1 VSVAEIKHELSRLTD
16 AERIDLL
23 EAVWASLDHK
33 DEVESPAW
41 HEAEL
46 RLREEE
52 IASKKAKFIPW
63 EEAKADIL
71 RRTS

>member
-1 VSVAEIKHELSRLTD
+1 MSVAEIKQELSRLTD

-23 EAVWASLDHK
+23 EAVWASLDNK

-52 IASKKAKFIPW
+52 IASGKAKFIPW
-63 EEAKADIL
+63 EEAKEEIL

>member
-1 VSVAEIKHELSRLTD
+1 MSVAEMKQELVRLTD
-16 AERIDLL
+16 AERIELL
-23 EAVWASLDHK
+23 EAVWASLDNK
-33 DEVESPAW
+33 DDLEPPAW

-46 RLREEE
+46 RFREEE
-52 IASKKAKFIPW
+52 IVTGKAKSISW

>member
-1 VSVAEIKHELSRLTD
+1 VSVAEIKEELSRLTD

-23 EAVWASLDHK
+23 EAVWASLDNK
-33 DEVESPAW
+33 DDVESPAW

-52 IASKKAKFIPW
+52 IASGKAKFVPW
-63 EEAKADIL
+63 EEAKAEIL

>member
-1 VSVAEIKHELSRLTD
+1 MSVAEMKQELSRLTN

-23 EAVWASLDHK
+23 EAVWASLDNK
-33 DEVESPAW
+33 DDIESPAW

-52 IASKKAKFIPW
+52 IASGKAKFMPW
-63 EEAKADIL
+63 EEAKAEIL
-71 RRTS
+71 RRTL

>member
-1 VSVAEIKHELSRLTD
+1 VSVAEIKQELSRLTD

-23 EAVWASLDHK
+23 EAVWASLDNK

-52 IASKKAKFIPW
+52 IASGKAKFIPW
-63 EEAKADIL
+63 EEAKEEIL
-71 RRTS
+71 HRTS